1 MPTWERIWLE
11 ATMVL
16 VVVAGVVMA
25 TSERGVPDGSV
36 FAVIGVMI
44 VVFGVWGVWRWAICG
59 VVRIEGDRVTVLGQ
73 ARSWHLE
80 RAEITHVDIEP
91 SPGALYGRVVPV
103 LHRRSGRKI
112 RLTEFSSPARRY
124 ARDPD
129 ACVAVRTCRSLSSAL
144 DLSATASE

>member
-59 VVRIEGDRVTVLGQ
+59 VVRIEGTGSPFSDRRARGISSVPRSHMSTSSRAPAHSTDGWCRSSTAGPG
-73 ARSWHLE
+73 ARSGSPSSPRRRGATRAIPMRALPCE
-80 RAEITHVDIEP
+80 RAD
-91 SPGALYGRVVPV
+91 R
-103 LHRRSGRKI
+103 
-112 RLTEFSSPARRY
+112 
-124 ARDPD
+124 
-129 ACVAVRTCRSLSSAL
+129 
-144 DLSATASE
+144 